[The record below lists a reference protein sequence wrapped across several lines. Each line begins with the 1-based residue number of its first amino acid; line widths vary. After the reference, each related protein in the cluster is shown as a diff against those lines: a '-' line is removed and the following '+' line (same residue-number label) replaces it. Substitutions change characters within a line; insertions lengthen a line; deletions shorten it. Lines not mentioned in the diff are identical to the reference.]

1 MENINKYPTI
11 TNLNELDSFIDLIL
25 DIDIDDEFESQI
37 WMDGKFINNKNVN
50 LTDIKKKLH
59 NDLKYQLGN
68 IKINT
73 KHSHIILDNISSIS
87 FINKSILA
95 WIRLVILASAYDVKI
110 AVISLEE
117 EYVFVQMIMIE
128 NFKSKEI
135 EKYHIKGIKFKTLD
149 NKQQISYKAKDEKY
163 K

>member
-128 NFKSKEI
+128 NFKNKEI
-135 EKYHIKGIKFKTLD
+135 EKHHIKGIKFKTLD
-149 NKQQISYKAKDEKY
+149 NKQQISYKEKDEKY

>member
-110 AVISLEE
+110 AVISLGE
-117 EYVFVQMIMIE
+117 EYVFVKMIMIE

-149 NKQQISYKAKDEKY
+149 NKQQISYKEKDEKY

>member
-110 AVISLEE
+110 AVISLEG

-149 NKQQISYKAKDEKY
+149 NKQQISYKEKDEKY

>member
-135 EKYHIKGIKFKTLD
+135 EKHHIKGIKFKTLD
-149 NKQQISYKAKDEKY
+149 NKQQISYKEKDEKY

>member
-59 NDLKYQLGN
+59 NDLKYQL
-68 IKINT
+68 
-73 KHSHIILDNISSIS
+73 
-87 FINKSILA
+87 
-95 WIRLVILASAYDVKI
+95 LVAL
-110 AVISLEE
+110 
-117 EYVFVQMIMIE
+117 
-128 NFKSKEI
+128 
-135 EKYHIKGIKFKTLD
+135 
-149 NKQQISYKAKDEKY
+149 
-163 K
+163 

>member
-149 NKQQISYKAKDEKY
+149 NKQPISYKEKDEKY

>member
-149 NKQQISYKAKDEKY
+149 NKQQISYKEKDEKY